1 MSECEAQEHERASD
15 HAQIREFYF
24 DDQSWTVRYLV
35 ADTGGWLSGQRFS
48 FHLTRWTPLTKVARS
63 YRST

>member
-24 DDQSWTVRYLV
+24 DDQSWTVRYLQF
-35 ADTGGWLSGQRFS
+35 ADTGG
-48 FHLTRWTPLTKVARS
+48 
-63 YRST
+63 